1 MIQDVLIFM
10 LESPLNRT
18 WRVQE
23 ICRCVLLP
31 ILLEQ
36 YKIIQDGGSWY
47 DVKNKVKLKHKQT
60 KPKVENICEWK

>member
-1 MIQDVLIFM
+1 MYKRPKTVKHANGD
-10 LESPLNRT
+10 
-18 WRVQE
+18 
-23 ICRCVLLP
+23 
-31 ILLEQ
+31 LEQ